1 MIDSW
6 VDKSIARWLSL
17 LVALGL
23 SAAILVFP
31 NRLLMENG
39 KSDHDLLMLLLVG
52 ICIGFI
58 HGVGFAPKGTLWH
71 FLLSPY
77 ICWPIMF
84 YGCFHMVIN

>member
-1 MIDSW
+1 MTESW
-6 VDKSIARWLSL
+6 LDKTIIRLLSL
-17 LVALGL
+17 LMALGL

-58 HGVGFAPKGTLWH
+58 HGVGFAPKRTLWH
-71 FLLSPY
+71 F
-77 ICWPIMF
+77 
-84 YGCFHMVIN
+84 HMAIN